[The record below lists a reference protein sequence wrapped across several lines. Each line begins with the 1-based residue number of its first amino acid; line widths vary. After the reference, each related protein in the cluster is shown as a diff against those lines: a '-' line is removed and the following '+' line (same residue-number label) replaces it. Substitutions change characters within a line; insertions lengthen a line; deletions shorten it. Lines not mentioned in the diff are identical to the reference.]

1 MDTPDLNQKSPLPSA
16 AEFILLSLI
25 NTNGGELL
33 VPLTLAIYI
42 SEHSLQTIALDPDFV
57 HPTKQRLITAN
68 LLRETIAHK
77 AMLKER
83 QAVDNKRAQ
92 EARETYHSLTTNGVD
107 PKIASALVNLVANGN
122 TFGRDAIDKL
132 MTKLVNTTK

>member
-1 MDTPDLNQKSPLPSA
+1 MDTTDPNQKSPLPTA

-42 SEHSLQTIALDPDFV
+42 SEHSSKVIALDPDFV

-83 QAVDNKRAQ
+83 QAADNKRAQ

-132 MTKLVNTTK
+132 MTKLVNNTK